1 MYNVR
6 VCKNTNLHCDNTK
19 LRIHVFVY
27 NIIIKLTRLLLMFTQ
42 CFWQVARL
50 QLQVYEQLVQLKDT
64 GRYSAIN
71 EALDDLN
78 SNLMDVTKVR
88 YPHVRSDYFSVYYT
102 PNSAT
107 YYYFIFI

>member
-1 MYNVR
+1 M
-6 VCKNTNLHCDNTK
+6 
-19 LRIHVFVY
+19 
-27 NIIIKLTRLLLMFTQ
+27 
-42 CFWQVARL
+42 
-50 QLQVYEQLVQLKDT
+50 QLKDT